1 MSRAHCDRA
10 RRHRPLL
17 LLVSLAVA
25 CSALAVTVA
34 PGGAQSAG
42 KVDKAAVL
50 RFGVP
55 IEENGGV
62 YFDPATLTITGNPT
76 ARLWTDLIYD
86 TMIHNT
92 PDGKGAPGLATK
104 WTTPDPSTVELTL
117 RDGAKY
123 SDGTPVTAAAI
134 KAAWDRTVA
143 SPRPNKPDEVQSIT
157 AIEAPDAKTVRIRL
171 SKPIAKQFINNELR
185 SSNFMG
191 TPAPS
196 SIAAGTVNSKPVG
209 AGPYMLDSYSTG
221 RLVLKKNPNF
231 YDPKAQKLAGIEFI
245 NMSQGQPAVSA
256 LQAGTV
262 DLIWSIPPD
271 SIQALEGAGFDI
283 TTTPSERSYQIALCG
298 TAGVFASKE
307 ARQALQYAL
316 DRDAI
321 NEGALAGTGQPS
333 LSPVPPQSPYFDKA
347 AVKGIKHDPKKAKAL
362 LKKAGVAPGTS
373 VKAIVAAQ
381 QPFSTVAEIVQQQLK
396 DVGLDMQITASTNI
410 VSDINAL
417 RPDMAI
423 VTMEPSRFSMFFT
436 KTPGPTNW
444 CNNYNAELEAAYTTT
459 LDSSKSEQEITAA
472 YKTMQKLIADE
483 STNVVLNMLGLL
495 AAHTANVRGLAVI
508 NSPYGPMLNT
518 VYMVQG

>member
-1 MSRAHCDRA
+1 MFRTRCGRA
-10 RRHRPLL
+10 RP
-17 LLVSLAVA
+17 SAAVLIVL
-25 CSALAVTVA
+25 ALALSAAAVTAA
-34 PGGAQSAG
+34 PAAAQSKG
-42 KVDKAAVL
+42 KVDKTAIL

-62 YFDPATLTITGNPT
+62 YFDPATVAVTGNPT

-117 RDGAKY
+117 REGMKY

-134 KAAWDRTVA
+134 KQALDRDVAA
-143 SPRPNKPDEVQSIT
+143 PRPNKPDEITSIT
-157 AIEAPDAKTVRIRL
+157 AIEAPDDKTIRIKL
-171 SKPIAKQFINNELR
+171 SKPIAKQFINTELR
-185 SSNFMG
+185 SSNFLG

-196 SIAAGTVNSKPVG
+196 AIAAGNVNSKPIG
-209 AGPYMLDSYSTG
+209 AGPYMLDTYSTG
-221 RLVLKKNPNF
+221 KLVLKKNPNF

-271 SIQALEGAGFDI
+271 SIQALEGAGFEI
-283 TTTPSERSYQIALCG
+283 TTTPSERSYQIATCG

-307 ARQALQYAL
+307 ARQALQYAI

-321 NEGALAGTGQPS
+321 NEGALAGTGEPS
-333 LSPVPPQSPYFDKA
+333 FSPVPPNHPYFNSA
-347 AVKGIKHDPKKAKAL
+347 AVKGFKHDPKKAKAL
-362 LKKAGVAPGTS
+362 LKEAGVAPGTS

-381 QPFSTVAEIVQQQLK
+381 LPFTVVAEIVQAQLK
-396 DVGLDMQITASTNI
+396 EVGLDMQITQSTNI
-410 VSDINAL
+410 VADITSMK
-417 RPDMAI
+417 PDLAV
-423 VTMEPSRFSMFFT
+423 VTMEPARFASFFT

-444 CNNYNAELEAAYTTT
+444 CSNYNPELEAAYTTT
-459 LDSSKSEQEITAA
+459 LDSSKSEAEISAA
-472 YKTMQKLIADE
+472 YKKMQELMADE
-483 STNVVLNMLGLL
+483 STNVVTNMLGLV
-495 AAHTANVRGLAVI
+495 AAHTDNVRGLEVI

-518 VYMVQG
+518 VYIVKG